1 MRSYIPSFDLRVPD
15 TLAEVLEL
23 FAEGPGTWQPF
34 AGGTDLMVLLEAG
47 RLEHKNYVS
56 VSSLRELRT
65 IDVTGGGVSVG
76 AASTFTE
83 ILRHPVL
90 AAEFPMLCAAAAETG
105 GVANQNR
112 GTLGG
117 NIANA
122 SPAADS
128 PPALLAY
135 DAELEIVSRRGSRRL
150 PYERFHTGYK
160 KMDLAPDELIR
171 AIFLP
176 RRPRPRRQ
184 VYRKIGTRRAQA
196 ISKVCFAGAIE
207 VEGGIVTDARVAF
220 GSVAPTV
227 VRARRAEDALRGKPL
242 DRETVAAARNAVAAD
257 ISPIDDI
264 RSTARYRAWVAANL
278 LEDLLAAG
286 G

>member
-23 FAEGPGTWQPF
+23 FAEGPGAWQPF

-56 VSSLRELRT
+56 VSNLRELRT

-160 KMDLAPDELIR
+160 KMDLAPDELIT

-176 RRPRPRRQ
+176 RRTRPRRQ

-207 VEGGIVTDARVAF
+207 VEGGVVTDARVAF

-242 DRETVAAARNAVAAD
+242 DRDTVAAARNAVAAD

-278 LEDLLAAG
+278 LEGLLAAG

>member
-56 VSSLRELRT
+56 VSTLRELRT
-65 IDVTGGGVSVG
+65 IDVTDGGVSVG

-160 KMDLAPDELIR
+160 KVDLAPDELIR

-176 RRPRPRRQ
+176 RRTRPRRQ

-242 DRETVAAARNAVAAD
+242 DRETVAAARDAVAAD

>member
-56 VSSLRELRT
+56 VSTLRELRT

-176 RRPRPRRQ
+176 RRTRPRRQ